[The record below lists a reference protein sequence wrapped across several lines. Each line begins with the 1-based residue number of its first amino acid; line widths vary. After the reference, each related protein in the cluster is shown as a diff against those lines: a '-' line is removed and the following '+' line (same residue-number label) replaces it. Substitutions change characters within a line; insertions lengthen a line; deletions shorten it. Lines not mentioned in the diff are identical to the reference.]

1 MGLIGRMISPA
12 VMLRYI
18 AELGEFLKSW
28 EEQMKEKILESE
40 VIHVDETSMRV
51 KGKNYWIHTL
61 NFPCFLGA
69 FIHRFP
75 GGTLFC
81 NWIF

>member
-1 MGLIGRMISPA
+1 MGLIGRMISSA

-51 KGKNYWIHTL
+51 KGKNYWIHIIVQE
-61 NFPCFLGA
+61 N
-69 FIHRFP
+69 
-75 GGTLFC
+75 
-81 NWIF
+81 